1 MKNDKCEM
9 FLMHGGLN
17 NNLEINNNNI
27 RTMYVSVTFLGLQRA
42 QAQTDRIQVSLLR
55 ETSVADLLSYI
66 KECYPNLRTLDD
78 GILVAVNSKVSSLER
93 VLKNKDD
100 VIFLPFLGG
109 G

>member
-1 MKNDKCEM
+1 M
-9 FLMHGGLN
+9 L
-17 NNLEINNNNI
+17 
-27 RTMYVSVTFLGLQRA
+27 MYVSVTFLGLQRA
-42 QAQTDRIQVSLLR
+42 QAQTDRIQVPLLR

-66 KECYPNLRTLDD
+66 KECYPNLPFTGA
-78 GILVAVNSKVSSLER
+78 GILVAVNNKVSSLER